1 MNKSF
6 IGLIVVSTIFLIY
19 ATGFYTN
26 FQTDSALEIVDF
38 SIDQPESENQH
49 SLQSRPNSSLW

>member
-38 SIDQPESENQH
+38 SIDQPEN
-49 SLQSRPNSSLW
+49 